1 MSKIQIAEKRAVV
14 ELMVGVTVVAL
25 VLITLLTMFTPQRR
39 QRTSAT
45 RVSSVNTLKQV
56 FSAPASSALGK
67 DVRTPSP
74 DR

>member
-1 MSKIQIAEKRAVV
+1 MRQIQIAEKRTFV

-25 VLITLLTMFTPQRR
+25 ALITFLAMFTPQRR
-39 QRTSAT
+39 HRTSGT

-56 FSAPASSALGK
+56 FYAPANAVVGK
-67 DVRTPSP
+67 NVRTLSP